1 MYGYGYRGTL
11 KKQSGSAYIAEAQA
25 LFNEVTDIPE
35 TVKPYYNS
43 LISAFVDSGAWADS
57 SFRCIA
63 CVPSHNQLDWFI
75 ELKSLTRVPPIF
87 SNTGVAY
94 TAPFSSANNRA
105 CTKGYNMLGSTQ
117 YINTGWIPSDI
128 WDANSHGHIV
138 VTFKDIAI
146 RAQYIAGAFQTPNS
160 TVIGPR
166 FTGNTLVMDSLR
178 ISGSGHYAP
187 AVATGAA
194 GVYYLNRQSAT
205 DIKILLNGT
214 VVHTAAT
221 SGGGLPTIASM
232 LGTYNNAGTPGTK
245 FLDTN
250 PVLYAKIKGVSDANA
265 VAISNAIMTWQENMY
280 YKDGLYDKNLFFDG
294 NSHLVMQWSK
304 QVQYCEVEL
313 IASGWDIRNFGVAGQ
328 TTVQMSSDAAAQI
341 DVLYNAGYAKNI
353 LVAFEVTN
361 DMFFN
366 GVANIQTNY
375 EAYCAAR
382 QAAGFSVIACQI
394 MTRTSGG
401 NANGYTQTQYD
412 LATDA
417 FNVWLDANWQNF
429 ADAYVTAPAETF
441 VYRSDYASDAAYA
454 SAMAALRANTTYFY
468 TDELHLTE
476 EGYRLWGVK
485 QLTAI
490 NSL

>member
-1 MYGYGYRGTL
+1 MYGYSYKYSQQRSGGT
-11 KKQSGSAYIAEAQA
+11 SYIAEAQA
-25 LFNEVTDIPE
+25 LFDAVPTMPA
-35 TVKPYYNS
+35 VYKPHFNS

-63 CVPSHNQLDWFI
+63 CVPSHNQLQWFI
-75 ELKSLTRVPPIF
+75 ELKSLALVNPIY
-87 SNTGVAY
+87 SSTATPY
-94 TAPFSSANNRA
+94 AAPFNSANNRA
-105 CTKGYNMLGSTQ
+105 CSKGYNMLGSTQ
-117 YINTGWIPSDI
+117 YIDTGWIASAI
-128 WDANSHGHIV
+128 WSATSHGHIV
-138 VTFKDIAI
+138 VTQKDISI

-187 AVATGAA
+187 AVATGVA

-221 SGGGLPTIASM
+221 SGGGLPTISSM
-232 LGTYNNAGTPGTK
+232 LGTYNNAGTPTTK

-250 PVLYAKIKGVSDANA
+250 PILYAKIKGVSDANA
-265 VAISNAIMTWQENMY
+265 IALSNAIVAWQEAMY

-304 QVQYCEVEL
+304 QVAYPETEL
-313 IASGWDIRNFGVAGQ
+313 FGYGWDVRNFGVAGQ
-328 TTVQMSSDAAAQI
+328 TTVQMAADAATQI

-353 LVAFEVTN
+353 LCAFEVTN
-361 DMFFN
+361 DMYFN
-366 GVANIQTNY
+366 GVASIQANY
-375 EAYCAAR
+375 ESYCLAR

-394 MTRTSGG
+394 MTRISSG
-401 NANGYTQTQYD
+401 NINGYTQTQYD
-412 LATDA
+412 LATND
-417 FNVWLDANWQNF
+417 FNVWLDANWQDF
-429 ADAYVTAPAETF
+429 ADAYVTAPEETF
-441 VYRSDYASDAAYA
+441 VYRSDYASDVAYA
-454 SAMAALRANTTYFY
+454 TAMAALRTNTTYFY

-485 QLTAI
+485 QLAAI